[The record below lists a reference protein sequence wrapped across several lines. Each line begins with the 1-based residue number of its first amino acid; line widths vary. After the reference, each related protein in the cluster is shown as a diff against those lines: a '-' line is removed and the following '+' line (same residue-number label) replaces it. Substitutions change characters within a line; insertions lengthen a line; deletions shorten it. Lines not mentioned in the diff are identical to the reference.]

1 MVSGMEKVL
10 GTSKLSSKFQVTI
23 PKDAREELNLGPG
36 DRVVFILENRK
47 LILKK
52 G

>member
-1 MVSGMEKVL
+1 MDKVL

-23 PKDAREELNLGPG
+23 PKDARTLLNLDIA
-36 DRVVFILENRK
+36 DRVLFVQEEGKLVLRK
-47 LILKK
+47 

>member
-1 MVSGMEKVL
+1 MDKIL
-10 GTSKLSSKFQVTI
+10 GLSRLSSKYQVTI
-23 PKDAREELNLGPG
+23 PKDARERFNLKAG
-36 DRVVFILENRK
+36 DRILFVEEGGN

>member
-1 MVSGMEKVL
+1 MEKIL
-10 GTSKLSSKFQVTI
+10 GLSKLSAKYQVTI
-23 PKDAREELNLGPG
+23 PKDARERFNLHVG
-36 DRVVFILENRK
+36 DRILFVEEDGK